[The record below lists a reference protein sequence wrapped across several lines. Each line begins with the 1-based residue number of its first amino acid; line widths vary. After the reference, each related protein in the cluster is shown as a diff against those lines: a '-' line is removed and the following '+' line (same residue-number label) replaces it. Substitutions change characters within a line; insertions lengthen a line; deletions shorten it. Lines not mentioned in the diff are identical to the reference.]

1 MPLCRHEAVDIT
13 STRTPTDSCC
23 ASSIALQRE
32 VAVGGKG
39 AEWNEER
46 AGDGKHI
53 TGAGADRY
61 ATGVVNGKAGDGAR
75 T

>member
-53 TGAGADRY
+53 TGAGADR
-61 ATGVVNGKAGDGAR
+61 
-75 T
+75 